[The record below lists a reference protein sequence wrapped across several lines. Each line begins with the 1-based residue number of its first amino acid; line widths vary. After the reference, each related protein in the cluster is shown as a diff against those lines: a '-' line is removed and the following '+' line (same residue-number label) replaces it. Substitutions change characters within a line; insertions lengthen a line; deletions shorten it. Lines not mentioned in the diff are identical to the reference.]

1 MAVTDTLLALTDFQ
15 DIKEMSVNINDAR
28 ILPYVREAQ
37 RIDLVKFLGRAL
49 YYDWITDQTDTTDF
63 ASDNYQEL
71 YDGATYS
78 DGSNTVYCH
87 GLKLTLLY
95 FSYARFLKDQ
105 DINITSYGNR
115 ILSDGDL
122 SEREQMAQIRT
133 HERKAI
139 SKAIYY
145 QDECRAFISAN
156 SGDFPLFSSAD
167 GPKKMSFQMI
177 KVT

>member
-15 DIKEMSVNINDAR
+15 NIKELSVNINDAR
-28 ILPYVREAQ
+28 ILPYIREAQ
-37 RIDLVKFLGRAL
+37 RFDLVKFLGRAL
-49 YYDWITDQTDTTDF
+49 YYDWMNDRTDVTTWTT
-63 ASDNYQEL
+63 AKYGSL
-71 YDGATYS
+71 WTGATYS

-95 FSYARFLKDQ
+95 YSYARFLKDQ
-105 DINITSYGNR
+105 DLNVTSYGNK

-145 QDECRAFISAN
+145 QEECRAFISAN
-156 SGDFPLFSSAD
+156 SGDFPLMSSSD

>member
-15 DIKEMSVNINDAR
+15 NIKELSVNINDAR

-37 RIDLVKFLGRAL
+37 RIDIVKFLGRAL
-49 YYDWITDQTDTTDF
+49 YYDWMNDQTAGTWVAT
-63 ASDNYQEL
+63 NYQEL
-71 YDGATYS
+71 FDGDTYS
-78 DGSNTVYCH
+78 DGSNTVFCH

-95 FSYARFLKDQ
+95 YSYARFLKDQ
-105 DINITSYGNR
+105 DLNVTSYGNK

-139 SKAIYY
+139 GKAIYY
-145 QDECRAFISAN
+145 QEECRAFISAN
-156 SGDFPLFSSAD
+156 SGDFPLMSSSD

>member
-37 RIDLVKFLGRAL
+37 RIDIVKFLGRAL
-49 YYDWITDQTDTTDF
+49 YFDWMEDQTGGTWV
-63 ASDNYQEL
+63 ADNYQEL
-71 YDGATYS
+71 FDGASYS
-78 DGSNTVYCH
+78 DGSNTVQCH

-95 FSYARFLKDQ
+95 YSYARFIKDQ

-115 ILSDGDL
+115 ILSDSDL

-156 SGDFPLFSSAD
+156 SGDFPLMSSAD
-167 GPKKMSFQMI
+167 GTKKMSFQMI